1 MVRGAPLEWPSPAP
15 CVARPVV
22 SCPIPRPP
30 AHTQGLDQTRGWF
43 YTLMVLSTALF
54 DKPAFKN
61 VIVNGLVL
69 AEDGK
74 KMSKR
79 LKNYPD
85 PEIVIS
91 AHGADALRMYLINSP
106 VVRGE
111 ELRFREQG
119 VKDVVRDVFLPWYN
133 AYRFLVQVVKRY
145 ETEEGQRIEGT
156 MAHIA
161 SDNLMDQ
168 WIQAAAAGL
177 LHFVNAEM
185 KAYRLYTVVPR
196 LLKFMDDLTNWYV
209 KMNRNRLKGGKGSDE
224 AQLSIRVLFQVPKLN
239 PKH

>member
-1 MVRGAPLEWPSPAP
+1 
-15 CVARPVV
+15 
-22 SCPIPRPP
+22 
-30 AHTQGLDQTRGWF
+30 
-43 YTLMVLSTALF
+43 MVLSTALF

-85 PEIVIS
+85 PEIVIN
-91 AHGADALRMYLINSP
+91 AHSADALRMYLINSP

-133 AYRFLVQVVKRY
+133 AYRFLVQVVRRY
-145 ETEEGQRIEGT
+145 KNEEAGDIVGS
-156 MAHIA
+156 MAHIK

-168 WIQAAAAGL
+168 VHI
-177 LHFVNAEM
+177 
-185 KAYRLYTVVPR
+185 
-196 LLKFMDDLTNWYV
+196 
-209 KMNRNRLKGGKGSDE
+209 RNSQSSSD
-224 AQLSIRVLFQVPKLN
+224 
-239 PKH
+239 

>member
-1 MVRGAPLEWPSPAP
+1 MKGSADLGE
-15 CVARPVV
+15 CVCVCG
-22 SCPIPRPP
+22 S
-30 AHTQGLDQTRGWF
+30 WF

-85 PEIVIS
+85 PEIVIN
-91 AHGADALRMYLINSP
+91 AHSADALRMYLINSP

-133 AYRFLVQVVKRY
+133 AYRFLVQVVRRY
-145 ETEEGQRIEGT
+145 KNEEAGDIVGS
-156 MAHIA
+156 MAHIK

-177 LHFVNAEM
+177 LQFVNKEM

-196 LLKFMDDLTNWYV
+196 LLKFMEDLTNWYV
-209 KMNRNRLKGGKGSDE
+209 KMNRTRLKGGKGAAD
-224 AQLSIRVLFQVPKLN
+224 AHLSIRVLFQVYITCTL
-239 PKH
+239 HADVYT